1 MEEKE
6 RQDSLDKK
14 DVIFNNRESE
24 IDRLKNSLRKED
36 NLNKKGD
43 KQIDYLF
50 NKIKNN
56 LIIVNRLDYYGNS
69 IPLGAICYGISF
81 IIYGFYESTIYSTP
95 DKFTYYV
102 LLFFG
107 GLGQLTAGIFEYIKS
122 RTFPTISYLLYGFY
136 FITFFLLNYKY
147 SKDTNDTTFIDCK
160 KIFFGTWAGLAL
172 PIFIGSLK
180 TNIIYLIQNFSVLG
194 FFIVKC
200 IGECKDYKILKGKVA
215 GILELITGF
224 FSIYLCFSQIIN
236 QHFKKNI
243 LPTIKLKVENE
254 IDILEKK

>member
-1 MEEKE
+1 MEERS
-6 RQDSLDKK
+6 RQNSLEKQ
-14 DVIFNNRESE
+14 DVIFDNKESE
-24 IDRLKNSLRKED
+24 IDRLKNSLRKESTPYI
-36 NLNKKGD
+36 KKD

-50 NKIKNN
+50 NKLKNS

-69 IPLGAICYGISF
+69 IPLGALCYGISF

-95 DKFTYYV
+95 DKFTYLV

-107 GLGQLTAGIFEYIKS
+107 GLGQLTTGIFEYIKS
-122 RTFPTISYLLYGFY
+122 RTFPTILYLLYGFY
-136 FITFFLLNYKY
+136 FLSFFLLNFNY
-147 SKDTNDTTFIDCK
+147 SKDNTDISFVDCK
-160 KIFFGTWAGLAL
+160 KIFFGTWTGLSL
-172 PIFIGSLK
+172 PLLIGSLK
-180 TNIIYLIQNFSVLG
+180 TNIIYLVQNISVFG

-200 IGECKDYKILKGKVA
+200 IGECKDIKILKEKVA

-236 QHFKKNI
+236 QHFKKII
-243 LPTIKLKVENE
+243 LPTIKLKLENE